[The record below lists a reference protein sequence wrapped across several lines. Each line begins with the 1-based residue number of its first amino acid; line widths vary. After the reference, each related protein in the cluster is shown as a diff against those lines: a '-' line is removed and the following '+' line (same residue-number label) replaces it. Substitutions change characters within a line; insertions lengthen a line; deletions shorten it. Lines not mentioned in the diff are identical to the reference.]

1 MDSGALKPE
10 VRTDIV
16 EIKNHLIKQIRHFRS
31 LRDATVSSGQNA
43 IFVAQEFFARIK
55 VVLLW
60 KVRQQIF
67 LCQGGNTT
75 TVGKLRELWTV
86 SCKLYGCFKELLLA
100 MSGKVTLEFLAD
112 RFFSFF
118 STTEVEGGGETANGL
133 NTGDK
138 ECRKEGEHCSL
149 CKFRNCDIIR
159 TKLECFTV
167 FCLSIAFNVIG

>member
-1 MDSGALKPE
+1 
-10 VRTDIV
+10 
-16 EIKNHLIKQIRHFRS
+16 
-31 LRDATVSSGQNA
+31 
-43 IFVAQEFFARIK
+43 
-55 VVLLW
+55 
-60 KVRQQIF
+60 
-67 LCQGGNTT
+67 
-75 TVGKLRELWTV
+75 
-86 SCKLYGCFKELLLA
+86 